1 MSEANVPPRHEPSS
15 QSGAVPS
22 TPAADTAQDQ
32 AWTAVPLPGTLPTEP
47 AMPSAAPTAAPREA
61 ELLTLIRDLNRCN
74 EALMARVNQLENAL
88 DQSQQALKVE
98 VGRSRQRQASTDDK
112 AAVAQQ
118 RSMAQLLSELETASD
133 GLKRQRI
140 LNETLQAQLDTS
152 QERVTQ
158 LDRECTVLRQRH
170 SEQGQALEASEIL
183 CRDLRSRLQRQQR
196 YTLQFK
202 AALEKCLD
210 MNAQAGNAAIPHQNV
225 VMDSPYSSFE
235 DTGSNP
241 LSMPRAER
249 IQPWSSAEGDTV
261 PGAMDP
267 QLMALLKRPQTSSA
281 EASVS
286 PTNPSPSMATSAD
299 PPSDGDADTRLWQDL
314 ERVVDHSTPSPASP
328 TPDPTAPAAPSSS
341 HSATFTEPLPW
352 GPPQKRAADTEPA
365 VTAHGPVDVDEDTPE
380 TAADT
385 ANPPPWPPATES
397 PSIETETPHRAPDPL
412 QPVADPERLPVFNI
426 TGTQSPSPLVHPL
439 KPQKKKRTS
448 LSAVEL
454 PSFPPLPKT
463 SGGH

>member
-22 TPAADTAQDQ
+22 TPAADNTAQAQ
-32 AWTAVPLPGTLPTEP
+32 SWTAVPLPGMLPAEA
-47 AMPSAAPTAAPREA
+47 AMPSAAPTAAPRES

-98 VGRSRQRQASTDDK
+98 VERSRQQQINTDDK
-112 AAVAQQ
+112 VAAAQQ
-118 RSMAQLLSELETASD
+118 RSMAQLLSELEAAND

-140 LNETLQAQLDTS
+140 LSETLQAQLDTS

-158 LDRECTVLRQRH
+158 LDRECTMLRQRH
-170 SEQGQALEASEIL
+170 SEQGQALETSEVL

-210 MNAQAGNAAIPHQNV
+210 MNARAGSSALPHQNV

-241 LSMPRAER
+241 LAMQRAER
-249 IQPWSSAEGDTV
+249 IQPWSSEEDDIV

-267 QLMALLKRPQTSSA
+267 QLMALLKRPHASGADSPMSPINPPPPA
-281 EASVS
+281 ESTA
-286 PTNPSPSMATSAD
+286 
-299 PPSDGDADTRLWQDL
+299 PPSEGEADTRLWQDL
-314 ERVVDHSTPSPASP
+314 ERVVDHSASSPIPYTPAPTTPPASP
-328 TPDPTAPAAPSSS
+328 APDT
-341 HSATFTEPLPW
+341 ATFTEPLPW
-352 GPPQKRAADTEPA
+352 GPPQKRANNAESAETAPASVSADGDKPEAAADIPDPTWSPTASENPRVEASPYIPDSLQPAADTE
-365 VTAHGPVDVDEDTPE
+365 T
-380 TAADT
+380 
-385 ANPPPWPPATES
+385 
-397 PSIETETPHRAPDPL
+397 
-412 QPVADPERLPVFNI
+412 LPVFNI
-426 TGTQSPSPLVHPL
+426 TGNQSPSPLVHPL